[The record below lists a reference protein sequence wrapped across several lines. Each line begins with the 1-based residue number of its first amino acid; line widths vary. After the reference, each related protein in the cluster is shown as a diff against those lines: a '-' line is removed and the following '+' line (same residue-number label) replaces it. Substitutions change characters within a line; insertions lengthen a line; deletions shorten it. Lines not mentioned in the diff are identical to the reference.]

1 MIMQK
6 RNLDF
11 FSFDIQRTNKNK
23 LKYKSRTCLLF
34 FFLLCN
40 RFVIY
45 QCYIAHTCIKKNS
58 LKKSMNV
65 ILVSN
70 LNMKYLKQKSV
81 ISTPQCW
88 KQITNCELKCMSN
101 HWQTKLFTQQ
111 IRTSTSKKST
121 AYSQVWRP
129 NNTCYKRSDL
139 HNNCKRLLN
148 TLTKRGYNKT

>member
-6 RNLDF
+6 CNLDF
-11 FSFDIQRTNKNK
+11 FSFDIQKTNKNK
-23 LKYKSRTCLLF
+23 LKYKTRTCLLF

-40 RFVIY
+40 RYVIY
-45 QCYIAHTCIKKNS
+45 QCYIANTCIKKTLWVS
-58 LKKSMNV
+58 IKS
-65 ILVSN
+65 VSN

-88 KQITNCELKCMSN
+88 KWITNCELKCMSN
-101 HWQTKLFTQQ
+101 HWQTKLFKQQ

-129 NNTCYKRSDL
+129 NNTCYKKTIFITTVNDY
-139 HNNCKRLLN
+139 
-148 TLTKRGYNKT
+148 LTR